1 MMRAL
6 ALLVLLATGA
16 ACRTTTR
23 ERFGGLWSD
32 ELVRAA
38 RYLPAGFDA
47 CRITTLTLLGFIE
60 DGALNDLG
68 FIVDGALNDARM
80 LTLTAARW
88 SARGKYERVEITCV
102 GHVARVPLD
111 HPDRLDRILGL
122 RVEKIGRAGDVDMF
136 HVAGSGGQLFDYQAE
151 VDGLRLAANDLD
163 ILRDALMGMGSLDA
177 VLSCCVFPPLYPGAE
192 LLQVVRV
199 DENGIRGFATYA
211 GRESPEEVRVVIDAD
226 DLTAARQ
233 HLLAHWSEDIRQH
246 ARATEDGV
254 IVAVPRPTSPDNT
267 LLWAS
272 RVQALSG
279 VVFFDDL

>member
-32 ELVRAA
+32 DLVRAA

-60 DGALNDLG
+60 
-68 FIVDGALNDARM
+68 DGALNDARM

-102 GHVARVPLD
+102 GHVARVPL
-111 HPDRLDRILGL
+111 
-122 RVEKIGRAGDVDMF
+122 
-136 HVAGSGGQLFDYQAE
+136 DYQAE

-177 VLSCCVFPPLYPGAE
+177 VLSCCVFPPLGPGAE

-211 GRESPEEVRVVIDAD
+211 ERESPEEV
-226 DLTAARQ
+226 
-233 HLLAHWSEDIRQH
+233 
-246 ARATEDGV
+246 
-254 IVAVPRPTSPDNT
+254 
-267 LLWAS
+267 
-272 RVQALSG
+272 
-279 VVFFDDL
+279 